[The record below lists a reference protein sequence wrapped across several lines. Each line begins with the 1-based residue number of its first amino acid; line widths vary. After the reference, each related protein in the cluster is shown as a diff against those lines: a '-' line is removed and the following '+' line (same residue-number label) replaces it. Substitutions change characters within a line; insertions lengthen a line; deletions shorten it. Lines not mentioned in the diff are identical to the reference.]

1 MANLLNIPNKLP
13 DDFIPTPSTGLTDE
27 EASHRKPNVAHHRPD
42 KSTPQILA
50 ENLFTPFNGLNAA
63 LALCLALVA
72 SWRNML
78 FLGVVVSN
86 TLIGTI
92 QELRARA
99 TIRRLSLLNAPTAH
113 VRRNGTERTCSPEEL
128 AEGDLIILRAGDQI
142 PADAIVTEGA
152 GSANESLLTGESTPI
167 RKRAGDWLLSGSY
180 LLEGTVTAQ
189 LIHVGD
195 DSYVAR
201 LTRSAKE
208 IRRPKSVLMTEVN
221 QLIRL
226 VSAALLPIGVL
237 LFCKQYFLLKLPL
250 TRAVPTSVAAM
261 IGMIPEGLI
270 LLISVALTVGV
281 VKLGRRNTLVQELYG
296 IETLSRADVLCLD
309 KTGTIT
315 TGRMTVQTL
324 VPVSGTE
331 DTLKAAL
338 SRFLTANK
346 EHSGTLEALRAAVDR
361 IADDRI
367 ADDRIADER
376 IESEK
381 PLAVLPFSS
390 ERKKSAV
397 SFSDGTT
404 LILGAPTF
412 VLDDRLL
419 SPHRSRLDAYANQG
433 LRVLVLAEASGCVN
447 ETDAPPVTRVLGF
460 CLLTDEVRSSARE
473 TLSYFRAQ
481 GVQIKIISGDDEKTV
496 AAIANRIGLE
506 GEAVDASTLSDDSLL
521 EACERCMVFGRVTP
535 DRKKALVE
543 ALKARGHH
551 VAMTGDGVNDIPALK
566 AADCSIAMAGGS
578 DATHQAAQLTLLDAD
593 FASMP
598 LIVAEGRRVVGNIT
612 CAASLFLVKTL
623 YSFVLALLTLF
634 LPVEYPFQ
642 PIQLTLISS
651 LTIGLPAFLL
661 TLEPNTQQVQGNFL
675 RTVLKRAIPGAA
687 AVCICSML
695 SMLFINLG
703 WTTDVCKTIA
713 ALCTG
718 AIGLMMLISVSVP
731 FTALRVAVC
740 VLMTAGFVLAV
751 CLFRH
756 VFYFSHMTLAQYGAL
771 AALIVLGAAVML
783 MMNRLLNKK
792 RS

>member
-167 RKRAGDWLLSGSY
+167 RKHAGDWLLSGSY

-195 DSYVAR
+195 DSYAAR

-338 SRFLTANK
+338 SRFLTANE

-361 IADDRI
+361 FADE
-367 ADDRIADER
+367 RIADER

-397 SFSDGTT
+397 SFADGIT

-496 AAIANRIGLE
+496 AAIANRIGLA

-578 DATHQAAQLTLLDAD
+578 DATRQAAQLTLLDAD

-783 MMNRLLNKK
+783 IMNRLLNKK

>member
-1 MANLLNIPNKLP
+1 MADLLNIPNKLP
-13 DDFIPTPSTGLTDE
+13 DDFIPTPPTGLTDE
-27 EASHRKPNVAHHRPD
+27 EASHRKPNVSHHRPD
-42 KSTPQILA
+42 KSTLQILA

-113 VRRNGTERTCSPEEL
+113 VRRNGIERTCAPEEL
-128 AEGDLIILRAGDQI
+128 VEGDLIILRAGDQI

-167 RKRAGDWLLSGSY
+167 RKHDGDWLLSGSY

-195 DSYVAR
+195 DSYAAR

-221 QLIRL
+221 KLIRL

-237 LFCKQYFLLKLPL
+237 LFCKQYFLLNLPL

-315 TGRMTVQTL
+315 TGRMTVQAL

-331 DTLKAAL
+331 DALKAAL
-338 SRFLTANK
+338 SRFLSADE
-346 EHSGTLEALRAAVDR
+346 EHSGTLEALRAAV
-361 IADDRI
+361 
-367 ADDRIADER
+367 ER
-376 IESEK
+376 AEREK

-412 VLDDRLL
+412 VLNDALL

-433 LRVLVLAEASGCVN
+433 LRVLVLAEAAGCVT

-460 CLLTDEVRSSARE
+460 CLLTDEIRSSARE

-481 GVQIKIISGDDEKTV
+481 GVQLKIISGDDEKTV

-521 EACERCMVFGRVTP
+521 DACERCTVFGRVTP

-578 DATHQAAQLTLLDAD
+578 DATRQAAQLTLLDAD

-661 TLEPNTQQVQGNFL
+661 TLEPNTQRIQGDFL
-675 RTVLKRAIPGAA
+675 RTVLKRAIPGAL
-687 AVCICSML
+687 AVCICSLL

-731 FTALRVAVC
+731 FTALRAAVC
-740 VLMTAGFVLAV
+740 ALMTAGFVLAV

-771 AALIVLGAAVML
+771 AALIVLAAAVML
-783 MMNRLLNKK
+783 MMNRLLKK
-792 RS
+792 KQQ